1 MSDTSGRSSG
11 RVSID
16 ASLHELYKQFSEGN
30 NPENAP
36 FRTMKDVF
44 MLAACLGYRRGMP
57 KPITGKK
64 QQIFHHTQ
72 FSDQVDMPI
81 LKAIAIAKTGDIQVL
96 ADTEQIVQI
105 AEEYAN
111 AGFQELKAQVV
122 EQVGQPLWQLV
133 DLIREAKIF

>member
-1 MSDTSGRSSG
+1 MSDTAGRGSG

-16 ASLHELYKQFSEGN
+16 ASLHELYKQLSEGN

-44 MLAACLGYRRGMP
+44 MLATCLGYRRGLP
-57 KPITGKK
+57 KPIVGKK
-64 QQIFHHTQ
+64 QQIFHFTQ
-72 FSDQVDMPI
+72 FSEQADMPI

-96 ADTEQIVQI
+96 ADEDLIVQI

-111 AGFQELKAQVV
+111 AGIQELKAQVV
-122 EQVGQPLWQLV
+122 DQVGQPLWSLV
-133 DLIREAKIF
+133 DLIRTV